1 MLGGPINPSE
11 RKALLIALI
20 PCLLFIAFL
29 TVLRGA
35 TGRNQRRI
43 VVNTPPPSTAK
54 PNRFYVEEPVVAD
67 LYGKPAVVPVAFSAI
82 NFKTRSYG
90 PYKQADGKSI
100 DLHLEDGEYRMV
112 EKDHSTWFS
121 LKELY
126 YADVTGDGREE
137 AITMLSHVSCDAVG
151 SCDGG
156 TYLFYIYTVRN
167 GKLRTLWQYETGAN
181 AYGCGLKSL
190 TVDGKQFVLELF
202 GRCPKEGTNRST
214 EEKFIVQDLTLLLF
228 EFDGRRFVRQ
238 SIEFVPTAARS
249 VRNYTPNVQIY
260 PSPSQPEYKIKKVPT
275 TVAF

>member
-35 TGRNQRRI
+35 ISRTERR
-43 VVNTPPPSTAK
+43 VPTRPPVPTAT

-67 LYGKPAVVPVAFSAI
+67 LYGKPSVVPVAFSAI

>member
-35 TGRNQRRI
+35 ISRTERR
-43 VVNTPPPSTAK
+43 VPTRPPVPTAT

-67 LYGKPAVVPVAFSAI
+67 LYGKPSVVPVAFSAI

-167 GKLRTLWQYETGAN
+167 GRLRILWQYETGSN

-190 TVDGKQFVLELF
+190 TVNGTQFVMELF
-202 GRCPKEGTNRST
+202 GRCPKEGTN
-214 EEKFIVQDLTLLLF
+214 EPGNEKFIVQYLTFILF
-228 EFDGRRFVRQ
+228 DFDGRRFVRQ
-238 SIEFVPTAARS
+238 SIEFVTAPPRS

-260 PSPSQPEYKIKKVPT
+260 PAPSLPHNENKKVPIT
-275 TVAF
+275 AAF